1 MPFSK
6 YLKIII
12 DFISLYFILY
22 EQMVEFKNDLRQH
35 LKRGE
40 TVVGNNYV
48 RVMKSPNTYD
58 SSETWCDGSVSVRL
72 IVTSFP
78 RFFFIDLPSDK
89 IPGSEKRETNCCVP
103 AFEFSDGSFFGAFF
117 TGSNDVADTQENT
130 LDFRKKNV
138 QKISKEQR
146 TWDSSSHPQVV
157 EVSIDSIEVAFL
169 GGLQRYSP
177 TPPTPTRR
185 IGDGNDRIIKQNTYV
200 FIDEINGSKY
210 WCGIFNELKHT
221 KLLSGDSET
230 HTIIIEK
237 ETKIKTPKTGDKDYE
252 GKNILLS
259 DVHNDNING
268 MIHES
273 LATRLFTDEDSIEV
287 YSNSDKMSISMS
299 QPVSLR
305 REEINA
311 ALNAENAP
319 KLNVGELPPGG
330 KIETKIGTSI
340 IDLNIRQKVPSRA
353 SMRVLESTSIQK
365 IDKDLFLKNW
375 DDESYRLVS
384 SGLGASNSINNNLNN
399 NSNNNTN
406 QNNVISNRKS
416 MNYSSIKE
424 REKGNDNNCDVRK
437 SLPSSKSGKSEL
449 DAFIKNW
456 DSENYKM
463 CGSGLVLET
472 DSRASS
478 RAMSPSDTPLH
489 GQQSLIQSQT
499 QLLNPMSEKRKNSRI
514 NSNTNQMLDDKNELG
529 SLTKG
534 EVFVRNFDHDAYK
547 RCGSGMYDGDSGTTS
562 PIPSGTPPR
571 PPRADDILRLTATGD
586 GDIKKRSN
594 NSPFRIDQSS
604 PQSSSPTPMSVSTSA
619 PLSPAP
625 VQYPNN
631 FSPKVLFGSQIVKL
645 RKVLPK
651 TDDDVD
657 VSTSNNGSMYALK
670 GNRRRSS
677 RKKNKEGMHVCLC
690 MRGWVSAHVCVCMY
704 LRVCVFVFV

>member
-1 MPFSK
+1 
-6 YLKIII
+6 
-12 DFISLYFILY
+12 
-22 EQMVEFKNDLRQH
+22 MVEYKNDLRQH

-78 RFFFIDLPSDK
+78 RFFFIDLPGDK
-89 IPGSEKRETNCCVP
+89 IPGSQKRETNCCVP

-117 TGSNDVADTQENT
+117 TGSNDVAETQNEDTM
-130 LDFRKKNV
+130 DFRKKNV

-146 TWDSSSHPQVV
+146 TWDASSHPQVV
-157 EVSIDSIEVAFL
+157 EVSIDSIEVSFL
-169 GGLQRYSP
+169 GGLKRYSP
-177 TPPTPTRR
+177 TPPTPSRR
-185 IGDGNDRIIKQNTYV
+185 IGDGNDRIIRQNSYI

-210 WCGIFNELKHT
+210 WCGIFNELKHMR
-221 KLLSGDSET
+221 LLSGDPDT
-230 HTIIIEK
+230 HTIIIER
-237 ETKIKTPKTGDKDYE
+237 ELKIKTPVKTGDKDND
-252 GKNILLS
+252 GKNTLIT
-259 DVHNDNING
+259 NNIDNNNNGG

-287 YSNSDKMSISMS
+287 YSNSDKMSMS

-311 ALNAENAP
+311 ALNTENASN
-319 KLNVGELPPGG
+319 KMNIGELSPLGPGG

-375 DDESYRLVS
+375 DDENYRLVS
-384 SGLGASNSINNNLNN
+384 SGLGASNNSNNN
-399 NSNNNTN
+399 NSNN
-406 QNNVISNRKS
+406 ISNRKS
-416 MNYSSIKE
+416 MNYSSIKD
-424 REKGNDNNCDVRK
+424 REKGNDNNCEVRK
-437 SLPSSKSGKSEL
+437 SLPFSKTGKSDL

-456 DSENYKM
+456 DSENYRM

-478 RAMSPSDTPLH
+478 RAMSPSDTPSH
-489 GQQSLIQSQT
+489 GQQSQSQT
-499 QLLNPMSEKRKNSRI
+499 QILNPLSEKRKNSRI
-514 NSNTNQMLDDKNELG
+514 NSNQMFDDKNEIG

-547 RCGSGMYDGDSGTTS
+547 RCGSGMYDGDSGTSS
-562 PIPSGTPPR
+562 PVPSGTPPR
-571 PPRADDILRLTATGD
+571 PGRADDILRLITTGD
-586 GDIKKRSN
+586 GDVNLKKRSN
-594 NSPFRIDQSS
+594 NSPFRIDRSS
-604 PQSSSPTPMSVSTSA
+604 PQSSSPTPMSVSTSV

-625 VQYPNN
+625 AQYPNN

-657 VSTSNNGSMYALK
+657 VSTSNSGSMYALK

-677 RKKNKEGMHVCLC
+677 SKKNKEGMC
-690 MRGWVSAHVCVCMY
+690 VCVCMY
-704 LRVCVFVFV
+704 VCVCVHVCVCVKVL

>member
-1 MPFSK
+1 
-6 YLKIII
+6 
-12 DFISLYFILY
+12 
-22 EQMVEFKNDLRQH
+22 MVEYKNDLRQH

-130 LDFRKKNV
+130 MDFRKKNV

-157 EVSIDSIEVAFL
+157 EISIDSIEVSFL
-169 GGLQRYSP
+169 GGLKRYSP

-185 IGDGNDRIIKQNTYV
+185 IGDGNDRIIKQNSYV

-210 WCGIFNELKHT
+210 WCGIFNELKHM
-221 KLLSGDSET
+221 KLLSGDSDT

-237 ETKIKTPKTGDKDYE
+237 ESKIKTPKTGEKDNE

-259 DVHNDNING
+259 DINNDNNNS

-287 YSNSDKMSISMS
+287 YSNSDKMSMS
-299 QPVSLR
+299 QPVSLKR
-305 REEINA
+305 GEINA
-311 ALNAENAP
+311 ALNAENAS
-319 KLNVGELPPGG
+319 KLNIGELSPGG
-330 KIETKIGTSI
+330 KIETKIGSSI

-353 SMRVLESTSIQK
+353 SMRVLESSSIQK

-384 SGLGASNSINNNLNN
+384 SGLGASNSINNNINNNNNLNNYNNNNN
-399 NSNNNTN
+399 NSNS
-406 QNNVISNRKS
+406 VMSNRKS
-416 MNYSSIKE
+416 MNYSSIKD

-437 SLPSSKSGKSEL
+437 SLPFSKSGKSEL

-478 RAMSPSDTPLH
+478 RAMSPSDTPSH
-489 GQQSLIQSQT
+489 GQQTQSQT
-499 QLLNPMSEKRKNSRI
+499 QILNPMSEKRNNSRI
-514 NSNTNQMLDDKNELG
+514 SSNQILDVKNEIG
-529 SLTKG
+529 NLTKG
-534 EVFVRNFDHDAYK
+534 DVFVRNFDHDAYK
-547 RCGSGMYDGDSGTTS
+547 RCGSGMYDGDSGTSS

-571 PPRADDILRLTATGD
+571 ADDILRLIAPGD
-586 GDIKKRSN
+586 DVKKRSS
-594 NSPFRIDQSS
+594 NSPYRIDQSS
-604 PQSSSPTPMSVSTSA
+604 PQSSSPTPMSVSTSV

-657 VSTSNNGSMYALK
+657 VSTSNSGSMYALK

-677 RKKNKEGMHVCLC
+677 SKKNKEGTCVCVCVYVC
-690 MRGWVSAHVCVCMY
+690 MCVRVCVCVCMY
-704 LRVCVFVFV
+704 VCVCACVCVCDLSCYRIVPPRYFTRTC